1 MKVKFTLRNG
11 QTITT
16 SSFENDPED
25 LEDFLSGALGG
36 SGEPSVFNIE
46 AKDGIFLF
54 RTTDVVSIK
63 IQS

>member
-25 LEDFLSGALGG
+25 SEDFLHGALGG
-36 SGEPSVFNIE
+36 SGEPSVFTIE

-54 RTTDVVSIK
+54 RTSDIMSIN